1 MSILIRGG
9 YYAVSKKILNIT
21 LKPTTLWNSGIIL
34 TKYNK
39 VISTLN
45 PQNENK
51 IVLINY
57 NDTAV
62 LLLNNSIIYE
72 NKKLFNYNLDLSL
85 VDDDFFFDKD
95 RFKRCIDYEFINFEC
110 PYSTS

>member
-1 MSILIRGG
+1 MSVFIKGG
-9 YYAVSKKILNIT
+9 YYAISKKLLNIT
-21 LKPTTLWNSGIIL
+21 LKPTTLWHNGVIL
-34 TKYNK
+34 THKNK

-45 PQNENK
+45 PENENK
-51 IVLINY
+51 LELVNY

-85 VDDDFFFDKD
+85 IDDDFLFNKDK
-95 RFKRCIDYEFINFEC
+95 FNSCINYEFTTNIKKL
-110 PYSTS
+110 T